1 MKQIKLIPIGRYN
14 ILVFMSGVFVSY
26 IFAIVLLPE
35 AIKNNE
41 IFSVISTCLIFIV
54 LPTVL
59 IIGTKDQFL
68 VFLYL
73 NQSEIFERVLF
84 KKKRHF
90 QWDEVVDVGIGV
102 NPIQAYKNANFYV
115 SRRPVTEY
123 EIMHVYDMRKDP
135 DVILIRY
142 SKKAYQALKTFCPI
156 EINQDELVPQIN
168 KSFIK

>member
-1 MKQIKLIPIGRYN
+1 MKQIRLIPIGRFNYFGFLF
-14 ILVFMSGVFVSY
+14 ILFGCYCFGL
-26 IFAIVLLPE
+26 ILLLNFLQDIWPFIAIILF
-35 AIKNNE
+35 
-41 IFSVISTCLIFIV
+41 FSI
-54 LPTVL
+54 PTYL
-59 IIGTKDQFL
+59 IIKAKDQYL
-68 VFLYL
+68 VFLYM

-156 EINQDELVPQIN
+156 EIKQDELVPQIN
-168 KSFIK
+168 KSIIK